1 MEAALWFFGL
11 LLIALAAT
19 IVFHTLIKVSPYE
32 RWVKERLSKYVGT
45 LEAWW
50 HIIVPFIESVKKVD
64 MRERVVN
71 TPAHNMITYDNAAVT
86 VDAVIFTQIYDAKKS
101 VYEIQDPLLAVS
113 NLWVTTLRWIIW
125 TMSLDD
131 ILWDRTK
138 INTYVQTQLAQET
151 AKWWI
156 RINKVEIQ
164 KIDPP
169 QDLVDAMSKQKIAQ
183 QEKRASILKAEWQRE
198 AYIIEA
204 QWYKEKQILE
214 AQWEAEA
221 IERLAQARAKEIEY
235 ESTAAINFFQW
246 NAITKEQLKVAKD
259 ALKENTKFVVWSEIT
274 DTVRWIFEKIIKN

>member
-1 MEAALWFFGL
+1 MTWVLWFFSII
-11 LLIALAAT
+11 LIFLAFT
-19 IVFHTLIKVSPYE
+19 IVFHTLVKISPYE
-32 RWVKERLSKYVGT
+32 RWVKERLSKYVWT
-45 LEAWW
+45 LEAGW
-50 HIIVPFIESVKKVD
+50 HIIIPFIESVKKVD
-64 MRERVVN
+64 MRERVVS

-86 VDAVIFTQIYDAKKS
+86 VDSVIFTQINDAKKS

-131 ILWDRTK
+131 ILWDRVK

-183 QEKRASILKAEWQRE
+183 QEKRASILTAEWQKE

-221 IERLAQARAKEIEY
+221 IERLAEARAKEIEF
-235 ESTAAINFFQW
+235 EATAAINYFKD
-246 NAITKEQLKVAKD
+246 NAIIKEQLNVAKD
-259 ALKENTKFVVWSEIT
+259 ALKDNTKYVVGT
-274 DTVRWIFEKIIKN
+274 DIMNSIKWAFDKVIK